1 MHYPAN
7 SMATIRHNH
16 ENPFENMAMRL
27 EKVITELSCIGHS
40 ALSFVIAVLFSV
52 TSFFAPA
59 KALFVFSAIL
69 ITSDVITAAV
79 AVFMKNKREQSRLW
93 DALLSTY
100 AAWNS
105 RRALDSIIKIIVY
118 GLLIGLSYCMGRIF
132 TDEQDLLK
140 VIAAGM
146 STAKLALGLICYVE
160 LISIIENIDKS
171 FETNMMQ
178 VAKDYISKFI
188 GKK

>member
-7 SMATIRHNH
+7 SMATIRHNP
-16 ENPFENMAMRL
+16 ENLFENMAMRL
-27 EKVITELSCIGHS
+27 EKVIAEIGCIAQS
-40 ALSFVIAVLFSV
+40 AFSFAAAIVFSV
-52 TSFFAPA
+52 ASFFAPA

-69 ITSDVITAAV
+69 IISDVVTAAI
-79 AVFMKNKREQSRLW
+79 AVFMSNKRQQASLC

-100 AAWNS
+100 TAWNS

-146 STAKLALGLICYVE
+146 ATAKLALGLICYVE
-160 LISIIENIDKS
+160 LISIIENVDKA